1 MVLLMTMRREGAAG
15 LLAVA
20 LMPWLAGPALTQGI
34 RIPDFRKGEEAAVR
48 LKAGEACDSC
58 GVIRSIRE
66 VPLQRPVPVPQQV
79 RSDPTG
85 VDRTVGREMPIGAV
99 IALPLGD
106 GGRPYIGGVGT
117 PEMRERF
124 AETTYDIVVRLDGG
138 GYTSLQRADG
148 ARYQVGDRVRVRG
161 VQLELLSN

>member
-1 MVLLMTMRREGAAG
+1 MAPRIMVRREGAAA
-15 LLAVA
+15 LLAVTMMA
-20 LMPWLAGPALTQGI
+20 WLATPAFTQGI
-34 RIPDFRKGEEAAVR
+34 RIPDFRKGEETAVR
-48 LKAGEACDSC
+48 LKPGEACDNC

-79 RSDPTG
+79 RSDPTS

-106 GGRPYIGGVGT
+106 GGRPYVGGVGT

-124 AETTYDIVVRLDGG
+124 AETTYDITVQLDRG
-138 GYTSLQRADG
+138 GYTSVQRADG
-148 ARYQVGDRVRVRG
+148 ARYQAGDRVRLRG
-161 VQLELLSN
+161 VQMELLAK